1 MSPPNT
7 CWPLDQKVF
16 YWGACLFMVTVLSFF
31 LGVIPNWNKIVNPG
45 KTLYVPTGKTSSTRV
60 QGAYMQYNI
69 CLVYRYIHSCMYMMC
84 IWCICSCNCPV
95 DFLEESSQ
103 MVALRT
109 HALHQW
115 CLIMHHGCPS
125 HVLSSIFMYILYM
138 VYTVYTVY
146 TVYLIHNPTL
156 AVLQGLPA
164 FAIFMDQT

>member
-16 YWGACLFMVTVLSFF
+16 YWGALPVHGDSF
-31 LGVIPNWNKIVNPG
+31 VIFSWGDPKLKQDCQSRKDIIRAN
-45 KTLYVPTGKTSSTRV
+45 R
-60 QGAYMQYNI
+60 QNI
-69 CLVYRYIHSCMYMMC
+69 IYTC
-84 IWCICSCNCPV
+84 IWCRCSCNCPV